1 VSPESYAAQRLA
13 LEDQMQVLLADGNLL
28 LREALASLID
38 RSRTEIELVTAAN
51 LDEVL
56 VILEMEPLPDA
67 VVLEHDLSGM
77 EGPDDIARIMALA
90 PSGHVGVISG
100 TPCSTWL
107 RDMISKGGISL
118 IPKTISAEQFI
129 EVIKFISNGGLYL
142 PLDIFKLD
150 TTVQPPPRQELGTL
164 TPRELEVLSLL
175 CGGLSN
181 KEISN
186 QLGIEDVTVR
196 LHLRGV
202 FRKLGV
208 KNRVQAVTRSIDLGL
223 KGTSSDEHQVK

>member
-1 VSPESYAAQRLA
+1 MRI
-13 LEDQMQVLLADGNLL
+13 LLADGNLL

-56 VILEMEPLPDA
+56 AILEKEETLDA

-77 EGPDDIARIMALA
+77 NGADELGRVKALGPAGRVA
-90 PSGHVGVISG
+90 VISG

-118 IPKTISAEQFI
+118 IPKSISAEQFI

-142 PLDIFKLD
+142 PLDIMQTEAVAQ
-150 TTVQPPPRQELGTL
+150 TTVEQDWGSL
-164 TPRELEVLSLL
+164 TPRERQVLSLL

-208 KNRVQAVTRSIDLGL
+208 KNRVQAVTRSIELGL
-223 KGTSSDEHQVK
+223 KDTTADEQQTK

>member
-1 VSPESYAAQRLA
+1 MR
-13 LEDQMQVLLADGNLL
+13 VLLADGNLL

-38 RSRTEIELVTAAN
+38 RSRTVIELVTAAD

-56 VILEMEPLPDA
+56 ALLELGEVTDA
-67 VVLEHDLSGM
+67 VVLEHDLNGLKGAEDM
-77 EGPDDIARIMALA
+77 ARVMALA
-90 PSGHVGVISG
+90 PSGHVAVISG
-100 TPCSTWL
+100 TPCSSWL
-107 RDMISKGGISL
+107 RDIISNGGISL

-142 PLDIFKLD
+142 PLDIFNLD
-150 TTVQPPPRQELGTL
+150 TAAQPPPRQELGTL
-164 TPRELEVLSLL
+164 TPRELEVLRLL

-208 KNRVQAVTRSIDLGL
+208 KNRVQAVTRSIELGL
-223 KGTSSDEHQVK
+223 KSTSTAEQQIR